1 MSQDQLADSGGPRY
15 LCGLLRCAVVVELG
29 AVGAGFVVGTLMIK
43 HGSAFHELM
52 QLGHIAR
59 VTTVSIAARWVCRES
74 KARIGDYRAILGRP
88 VCAVLDVGDMTYGD
102 MIEVYH
108 VPTYVRECPFLTKKE
123 TATRHTML
131 KGNGSHREATVFI
144 DNGSRR
150 GINRMELN
158 LVFKSLTVGLHLHLQ
173 DGLQLRRSMDMQRC
187 CTPQHA
193 ECGYHPD
200 KPEAMVAMQM
210 GNKNVANARETHART
225 TELYLGA
232 LSAVYHEHLVA
243 QLYHLRRCIVAQRG
257 QRTAT
262 PEYMYLE

>member
-1 MSQDQLADSGGPRY
+1 
-15 LCGLLRCAVVVELG
+15 
-29 AVGAGFVVGTLMIK
+29 
-43 HGSAFHELM
+43 
-52 QLGHIAR
+52 
-59 VTTVSIAARWVCRES
+59 
-74 KARIGDYRAILGRP
+74 
-88 VCAVLDVGDMTYGD
+88 
-102 MIEVYH
+102 
-108 VPTYVRECPFLTKKE
+108 
-123 TATRHTML
+123 
-131 KGNGSHREATVFI
+131 
-144 DNGSRR
+144 
-150 GINRMELN
+150 
-158 LVFKSLTVGLHLHLQ
+158 
-173 DGLQLRRSMDMQRC
+173 MDMQRC

>member
-1 MSQDQLADSGGPRY
+1 M
-15 LCGLLRCAVVVELG
+15 
-29 AVGAGFVVGTLMIK
+29 
-43 HGSAFHELM
+43 
-52 QLGHIAR
+52 
-59 VTTVSIAARWVCRES
+59 
-74 KARIGDYRAILGRP
+74 
-88 VCAVLDVGDMTYGD
+88 
-102 MIEVYH
+102 
-108 VPTYVRECPFLTKKE
+108 
-123 TATRHTML
+123 
-131 KGNGSHREATVFI
+131 GNGSHREATVFI

-150 GINRMELN
+150 GINRMELD
-158 LVFKSLTVGLHLHLQ
+158 LVFKSLTVSLHLHLQ

-243 QLYHLRRCIVAQRG
+243 QLYHLRR
-257 QRTAT
+257 
-262 PEYMYLE
+262 